1 MIAEQLRCLSRHDLG
16 GQGRCG
22 EGTAVLERA
31 GRRYLYLAHEQP
43 PANFSVLDVT
53 DPRAPR
59 LLTQTRLPHG
69 GVRSNSL
76 AVGDGLLL
84 VAYQVQAPG
93 QQPAGIEVFDLSTP
107 AEPRPA
113 GRLDLSGPRSRG
125 THWVGYTGGRYA
137 YLSTGTPDS
146 RPSHP
151 RDDQFPVIVDL
162 TRPDR
167 PTEAGRWWLPG
178 TQAGDGA
185 PPPARHER
193 WDAGFRAHNINLH
206 SERQHRAY
214 VGYLDAGAII
224 LDTTDVAA
232 PRPLARLDYH
242 PPMAGFTHT
251 VLPLPSR
258 DLLVIS
264 DESVHDGGADQPKRV
279 WLADASDE
287 RAPLIIGS
295 VPLPPVA
302 GYAGRGG
309 RFGPHNLHEN
319 EPFPWSWQ
327 SQEIIFGSFFSAGVR
342 AFDIR
347 DPFQPRQVAAFEP
360 AGPVQINDV
369 YVTADGIVYAV
380 DRDGGGLYILEY
392 SGPG

>member
-1 MIAEQLRCLSRHDLG
+1 MIADRLRCLSQHDLG

-22 EGTAVLERA
+22 EGIAVLERG

-43 PANFSVLDVT
+43 PADFSVLDVT

-69 GVRSNSL
+69 AVRSNSL

-84 VAYQVQAPG
+84 VAYQVQTPG
-93 QQPAGIEVFDLSTP
+93 LKPAGIGVFDLSRP

-113 GRLDLSGPRSRG
+113 GLLDLSGPWSRG

-146 RPSHP
+146 RPTHS

-167 PTEAGRWWLPG
+167 PAEAGRWWLPG
-178 TQAGDGA
+178 TQHGDGTA
-185 PPPARHER
+185 RPARHER
-193 WDAGFRAHNINLH
+193 FDAGFRAHNINLH
-206 SERQHRAY
+206 AQRPYRAY
-214 VGYLDAGAII
+214 VGYLDAGAIV
-224 LDTTDVAA
+224 LDIGDVAA
-232 PRPLARLDYH
+232 PRLVAQLDYH
-242 PPMAGFTHT
+242 PPMTGFTHT

-264 DESVHDGGADQPKRV
+264 DESVHDHAADQPKRV
-279 WLADASDE
+279 WLADVSDE

-302 GYAGRGG
+302 EYAARAG

-327 SQEIIFGSFFSAGVR
+327 SEEIIFGSFFSAGVR

-347 DPFQPRQVAAFEP
+347 DPFQPEQVAAFEP
-360 AGPVQINDV
+360 DGPVQINDV

-380 DRDGGGLYILEY
+380 NRDGGGLYILEY

>member
-1 MIAEQLRCLSRHDLG
+1 M
-16 GQGRCG
+16 
-22 EGTAVLERA
+22 LERG

-69 GVRSNSL
+69 AVRSNSL
-76 AVGDGLLL
+76 AVGDDLLL
-84 VAYQVQAPG
+84 VAYQVQEPGLTAGRDRCLRPEPPGRAAPG
-93 QQPAGIEVFDLSTP
+93 RRPGPVRSPVPWHALGGLHRRPVRLPEHRH
-107 AEPRPA
+107 PRLAAHSSA
-113 GRLDLSGPRSRG
+113 GRPVPGDRGPDPPG
-125 THWVGYTGGRYA
+125 PA
-137 YLSTGTPDS
+137 
-146 RPSHP
+146 
-151 RDDQFPVIVDL
+151 Q
-162 TRPDR
+162 
-167 PTEAGRWWLPG
+167 EAGRWWLPG
-178 TQAGDGA
+178 TQHGDGA
-185 PPPARHER
+185 PRPARHER
-193 WDAGFRAHNINLH
+193 FDAGFRAHNINLH
-206 SERQHRAY
+206 TQRPRRAY

-224 LDTTDVAA
+224 LDVGDVAA
-232 PRPLARLDYH
+232 PRLVAQLDYH
-242 PPMAGFTHT
+242 PPLTGFTHT

-264 DESVHDGGADQPKRV
+264 DESVHDHAADQPQRV
-279 WLADASDE
+279 WLADVSYE

-295 VPLPPVA
+295 VPLPPLA
-302 GYAGRGG
+302 GYAARGG

-327 SQEIIFGSFFSAGVR
+327 SEEIIFGSFFSAGVR

-347 DPFQPRQVAAFEP
+347 DPFQPEQVAAFEP
-360 AGPVQINDV
+360 DGPVQINDV

-380 DRDGGGLYILEY
+380 DRSGGGLYILEY